1 MQNNSSEIN
10 GQSPQSSQIDTGGQ
24 QMMKEQKSNRIEIN
38 NKQITAEVFR
48 TMLKWIYTGECEL
61 SENPMEVVPLLGLTD
76 EYLLQDLQ
84 RVCEDQIIDY
94 MDGKS
99 AAELLTDQTITLPVM
114 SEQNIKEAAK
124 TCFLDDYDRL
134 LQEDPEIEVKVC
146 QVKGLMS
153 ELFTHK
159 KKKVKSVRRRRVSF
173 NDDTSRKKVR
183 FNISSTVYED
193 NASAMADDS
202 VSVIEPLSIYSNV
215 SPPGELADVSLP
227 HSAFS
232 VQQQV
237 MYQNSS
243 TPN

>member
-1 MQNNSSEIN
+1 
-10 GQSPQSSQIDTGGQ
+10 
-24 QMMKEQKSNRIEIN
+24 
-38 NKQITAEVFR
+38 
-48 TMLKWIYTGECEL
+48 
-61 SENPMEVVPLLGLTD
+61 
-76 EYLLQDLQ
+76 
-84 RVCEDQIIDY
+84 

-173 NDDTSRKKVR
+173 NDDTFRKKVR

-237 MYQNSS
+237 MYQN
-243 TPN
+243 